1 MLFPDDVYNEE
12 AGEIGLA
19 FCVLCAIPQGSP
31 DKVQEREMLKQITL
45 VVDEEWL
52 KAIQNLT
59 QDVYEGEMCRW
70 LSVEDYKQHAD
81 FPTAI

>member
-1 MLFPDDVYNEE
+1 VYY
-12 AGEIGLA
+12 
-19 FCVLCAIPQGSP
+19 VLYR
-31 DKVQEREMLKQITL
+31 KETLRKYKKRERDMLKQITL

-70 LSVEDYKQHAD
+70 ISVEDCK
-81 FPTAI
+81 

>member
-1 MLFPDDVYNEE
+1 MYY
-12 AGEIGLA
+12 
-19 FCVLCAIPQGSP
+19 VLYR
-31 DKVQEREMLKQITL
+31 KETLRKYKKRERDMLKQITL

-70 LSVEDYKQHAD
+70 ISVEDCK
-81 FPTAI
+81 

>member
-31 DKVQEREMLKQITL
+31 DKVQEREMMCNWCGDLMKEGLWEVHKCLEQ
-45 VVDEEWL
+45 
-52 KAIQNLT
+52 K
-59 QDVYEGEMCRW
+59 EGE
-70 LSVEDYKQHAD
+70 HAD